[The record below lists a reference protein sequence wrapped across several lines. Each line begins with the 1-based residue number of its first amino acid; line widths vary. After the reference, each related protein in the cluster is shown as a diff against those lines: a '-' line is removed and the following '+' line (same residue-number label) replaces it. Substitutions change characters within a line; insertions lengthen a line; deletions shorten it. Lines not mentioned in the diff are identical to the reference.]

1 MLTFFEWLNNIDT
14 HLAEWAGIYETVVSR
29 SSNANKPIEQR
40 MAKGKDVDEKYVRFN
55 LYHKNPSIKVFPVS
69 KIQDKQTKIDG
80 KLEDGRWIG
89 IKNSDTSNN
98 QVVFQLLLDHDKNKP
113 LLQQME
119 NLSQKGRDAK
129 SQAKVTY
136 LLSSN
141 RRQIFELDAEMIK
154 LEVEEAANEFA
165 DKNIDQGTLKESY
178 RASNGLALVP
188 TYTEGDEVSEYKV
201 LVYVPATE
209 NNILNVYPAD
219 PQVDQEPIP
228 GVLSEEGF
236 TIPPQEVKVNPN
248 FQKILDALET
258 EKVTSVVVPP
268 QKNKERTEEYAAFAK
283 SKGLAFRKEKLGNTD
298 IVQKIKFAKTQE
310 DLKS

>member
-1 MLTFFEWLNNIDT
+1 MLTFFEWLKNIDT
-14 HLAEWAGIYETVVSR
+14 HLAEWASIYESVVSR

-98 QVVFQLLLDHDKNKP
+98 QVVFQLVLDHDDNKP
-113 LLQQME
+113 LMPQVE
-119 NLSQKGRDAK
+119 NPAQKGRDAK
-129 SQAKVTY
+129 SPAKVTY

-141 RRQIFELDAEMIK
+141 RRQIFELDAEIIK
-154 LEVEEAANEFA
+154 LEVEEAIDEFVKA
-165 DKNIDQGTLKESY
+165 PKFEGILSKSY
-178 RASNGLALVP
+178 SASSGVSLVP
-188 TYTEGDEVSEYKV
+188 VFTKDDEVSEYKV
-201 LVYVPATE
+201 LAYVPATA

-248 FQKILDALET
+248 FQKILDALEN
-258 EKVTSVVVPP
+258 EEVTSVVVPP
-268 QKNKERTEEYAAFAK
+268 QKNQERVEEYVAFAK
-283 SKGLAFRKEKLGNTD
+283 ANNLKFRKDKLGNTD
-298 IVQKIKFAKTQE
+298 IVQKIRFAKTQE
-310 DLKS
+310 VLR